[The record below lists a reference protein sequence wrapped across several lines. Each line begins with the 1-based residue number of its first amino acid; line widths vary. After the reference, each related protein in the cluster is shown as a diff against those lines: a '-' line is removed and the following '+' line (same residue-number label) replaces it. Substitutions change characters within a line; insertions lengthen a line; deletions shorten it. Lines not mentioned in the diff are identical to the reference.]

1 MVNMKEL
8 EWAIDELEREE
19 SSFKN
24 YSILADLYTVR
35 ANNYIV
41 RANNTQQES
50 AIDTYAI
57 PQAASYRAMEG
68 TEVVG
73 DYGES
78 EFLQIARGRDA
89 ASAWQIVDE
98 LMDTLKVVNR
108 KVYESVIRKLETV

>member
-8 EWAIDELEREE
+8 EWAISELEGEE

-35 ANNYIV
+35 ANNAPKEQV
-41 RANNTQQES
+41 
-50 AIDTYAI
+50 IDTYAI
-57 PQAASYRAMEG
+57 PQAASYQVMEG
-68 TEVVG
+68 PEVVG

-89 ASAWQIVDE
+89 ASAWQVVDE
-98 LMDTLKVVNR
+98 LMDALKVVNR